1 MTKKLTDFIWT
12 YLIPMSICDLIIT
25 YYKKKHNDPD
35 IYLNTRRK
43 LRKDI

>member
-12 YLIPMSICDLIIT
+12 YLIPMFICDLIIT

-35 IYLNTRRK
+35 IYLNTKRK